1 MATTLKGS
9 GDWKL
14 PNSHHVT
21 TLFVGGN
28 KQKLKS
34 PQYVNFIENLPVTIE
49 IRAIIYVPG
58 KLVAGIC
65 FP

>member
-1 MATTLKGS
+1 MKGS

-28 KQKLKS
+28 KQKIKS
-34 PQYVNFIENLPVTIE
+34 PIYTNF
-49 IRAIIYVPG
+49 
-58 KLVAGIC
+58 
-65 FP
+65 